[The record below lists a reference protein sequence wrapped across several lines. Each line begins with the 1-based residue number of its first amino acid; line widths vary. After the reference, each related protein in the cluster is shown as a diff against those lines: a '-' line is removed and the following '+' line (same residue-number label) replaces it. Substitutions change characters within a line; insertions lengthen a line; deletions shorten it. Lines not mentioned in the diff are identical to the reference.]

1 MIKMYY
7 EDEEWISRETEISKY
22 TAVVISDDDAK
33 EHNIELYEKPLI
45 IYQLLRMIHMEGDP
59 VAVENNVEYGEDVD
73 AVITEMIARYEVET
87 YYIVEVANAHVF
99 ETLQRIQ
106 NNTLF
111 WLVSVSQN
119 KYQKQSINTSQSS

>member
-87 YYIVEVANAHVF
+87 YYIVEVANAQVKEAKEADKF
-99 ETLQRIQ
+99 KTIDYEAEYQRRRIGGMP
-106 NNTLF
+106 
-111 WLVSVSQN
+111 
-119 KYQKQSINTSQSS
+119 